1 VIASVSATI
10 VRMLDQLAHTDGRSA
25 SNRPASNILR
35 EHILECVFVA
45 SVGFRARTR
54 SWTLRTS
61 PDGNSF
67 GSHYRLV
74 MPISRSSSSMHSQSG
89 LNRPHSFFLKNPK
102 FAIRK
107 PILKTVRKSERLAPY
122 YQ

>member
-1 VIASVSATI
+1 VMGRSVRPLFACSEI
-10 VRMLDQLAHTDGRSA
+10 IDQLARADGRSA

-45 SVGFRARTR
+45 SAGFQARTR
-54 SWTLRTS
+54 SWTLRTN

-74 MPISRSSSSMHSQSG
+74 MPISRS
-89 LNRPHSFFLKNPK
+89 
-102 FAIRK
+102 
-107 PILKTVRKSERLAPY
+107 
-122 YQ
+122 